1 MTNGKTLPQNI
12 IVYRDGV
19 GAGDIARLKE
29 TEIAALRVSFTA
41 TRNRLL
47 GVGWRRGPS

>member
-1 MTNGKTLPQNI
+1 MTNENTLPQNI